1 VATLSDVAAHAGVSK
16 ATASRALGRPDLVAP
31 ATAERVRLAAAELR
45 FVPNRGAQHLA
56 RGRTGI
62 VSVVVPT
69 LQNSFFTPIIA
80 GAQTRAESAGIHVT
94 VAVHPLQD
102 EAGAARFEHLAA
114 QVDGLIVVAP
124 RGDDEL
130 VRRAC
135 ALKPSVL
142 VDREIPQMPSVSAD
156 TAGAFATLVGRLAE
170 EGHERVAFLNG
181 PEMSWQSGQ
190 RTAAVQ
196 EAAARLGIE
205 VEVIGP
211 SPATFAAG
219 VARADD
225 VIATGASVALPYAS
239 DLGLGLLFELVSR
252 GRARFGEAG
261 AVRSAVATTDGPP
274 TTEHAIEVV
283 GVPGAAAGGGAG
295 AALGGGAVGHRW
307 TLLGGG
313 TPGSLQ
319 VRLPVPV
326 AEQWAGPRGRA

>member
-1 VATLSDVAAHAGVSK
+1 MTTLSDVAARAGVSK
-16 ATASRALGRPDLVAP
+16 ATASRALNRPDLVAP
-31 ATAERVRLAAAELR
+31 GTVERVRAAAAELR

-56 RGRTGI
+56 RGRSGI

-135 ALKPSVL
+135 ALKPGVL
-142 VDREIPQMPSVSAD
+142 VDREIEAMPSVSAD
-156 TAGAFATLVGRLAE
+156 TAGAFAALVERLAD

-205 VEVIGP
+205 VVVIGP

-219 VARADD
+219 VALADD
-225 VIATGASVALPYAS
+225 VIATGATVALPYAS

-252 GRARFGEAG
+252 GRARFGEADAARAAG
-261 AVRSAVATTDGPP
+261 SDEPP
-274 TTEHAIEVV
+274 TTRHAIEVV
-283 GVPGAAAGGGAG
+283 GVPGAAAVDVDGE
-295 AALGGGAVGHRW
+295 ALGEAAMDHLW

-313 TPGSLQ
+313 TPDSLQ

-326 AEQWAGPRGRA
+326 AERWAGPRGRA